1 METDHLEIRTRLSA
15 AVTTTQL
22 LLERLKR
29 YQQIISKKSFLC
41 LTGSQIY
48 VIGLR
53 PSVCESVDK
62 NGPKMA
68 SMNGNVSYFN
78 SNVVCLKR
86 IVSVGKTLV
95 WKIVSNRDNFPRTF
109 VRVGLSR
116 QME

>member
-1 METDHLEIRTRLSA
+1 
-15 AVTTTQL
+15 
-22 LLERLKR
+22 
-29 YQQIISKKSFLC
+29 
-41 LTGSQIY
+41 
-48 VIGLR
+48 
-53 PSVCESVDK
+53 
-62 NGPKMA
+62 MA

-86 IVSVGKTLV
+86 IVPVGKTLV